1 MNRFLKVFT
10 AVLVVCLLFASCAST
25 PDDPEPKQLTSKVT
39 TEILEHKGTALGIT
53 TLPVW
58 VSSYV
63 ELGVRGVEKLSDFSE
78 EYCFVAEMT
87 ADNLNAGQAWLNGFE
102 VPQIIARQL
111 QSRVESLFV
120 GAAVGA
126 PEDDYGTYFENVV
139 RTTTDVSFSG
149 AKKVSDWWS
158 LIRKY
163 DPDIK
168 KAYTDAYYIYV
179 LYTMPKEL
187 LDRQLLDQI
196 EKAEED
202 SEMSEAQRAAFDNV
216 KAVLAQSGL

>member
-25 PDDPEPKQLTSKVT
+25 SDEPEPKQLTSKVT

-53 TLPVW
+53 TLPSW
-58 VSSYV
+58 VNAYV
-63 ELGVRGVEKLSDFSE
+63 DQGVRGVEKQPDFSE
-78 EYCFVAEMT
+78 EYCFVADMT
-87 ADNLNAGQAWLNGFE
+87 AENLSAGQAWINGFE
-102 VPQIIARQL
+102 LPQIIARQL
-111 QSRVESLFV
+111 ESRVESLFV

-126 PEDDYGTYFENVV
+126 PEDDYGTYFENIVK
-139 RTTTDVSFSG
+139 TSTDVSFVG
-149 AKKVSDWWS
+149 AKKISDWWS

-168 KAYTDAYYIYV
+168 NAYTDAYYIYV
-179 LYTMPKEL
+179 LYTIPKDL
-187 LDRQLLDQI
+187 LDRQIRDQI

-202 SEMSEAQRAAFDNV
+202 PDMTEAQKTAFNNV
-216 KAVLAQSGL
+216 KSILAQNGL